1 MNREDVKA
9 AYFPGNGDL
18 VIVMGEESE
27 ESIHDLCP
35 ECSMLFISGFDWNTY
50 LSPWPAPAV
59 FRHGGD
65 FGGKADEMLEVI
77 TELSKEYPYDRLFIA
92 GYSLAGLAAL
102 YFCTKT
108 DLFAGCVSASGS
120 MWYPSFTEYLAEH
133 SVQCEKVYLSLGNR
147 ENKTKNTVM
156 ASVLENTAKVNGML
170 SRYEQCIFEMN
181 EGGHFDHPEERLAK
195 GIRTIIA

>member
-1 MNREDVKA
+1 
-9 AYFPGNGDL
+9 
-18 VIVMGEESE
+18 
-27 ESIHDLCP
+27 
-35 ECSMLFISGFDWNTY
+35 
-50 LSPWPAPAV
+50 
-59 FRHGGD
+59 
-65 FGGKADEMLEVI
+65 
-77 TELSKEYPYDRLFIA
+77 
-92 GYSLAGLAAL
+92 
-102 YFCTKT
+102 
-108 DLFAGCVSASGS
+108 

-170 SRYEQCIFEMN
+170 SRYTQCIFEMN